1 MINFCYDTM
10 SDPELGYPN
19 LADLGL
25 GPDDFDNTWPRTIP
39 FRLLVYLKH
48 AGAVWTSSTVDQ
60 APMGSWYPVALGWH
74 DFDCDYFGLMKP
86 NTIVKLQQ
94 REIKVLFYYHEGDN
108 PDRIRE
114 RLDSLCVQHQLPQ
127 DCYLFVSA
135 NTAADSVARCYYFP
149 DHEYFLS
156 YVNRRQGYTPVTDLP
171 RQYDFTALNRIH
183 KWWRASIMSDLYAD
197 SILSNSL
204 WSYNTDCTIDD
215 QEEDNPI
222 SIKSIN
228 GWVEKLQLFLAN
240 GPYYCDGPDS
250 DAHNDH
256 RMINTDLYLNSY
268 CHISIE
274 TLFDVDQS
282 GGAFITEKT
291 YKCMKFGQ
299 PFVIAGAV
307 GSLAALRSAGYRTFD
322 SVIDNSYDTIVNN
335 TQRWFAVKQTLQQ
348 IKQQDLHQWYL
359 KCMPDLV
366 HNQQLFI
373 QHSRPSLAGLIKR
386 LSYIQ

>member
-1 MINFCYDTM
+1 M
-10 SDPELGYPN
+10 SNPDLGYPN
-19 LADLGL
+19 LASLNL
-25 GPDDFDNTWPRTIP
+25 TPKDFDNTWPRTIV
-39 FRLLVYLKH
+39 FRLLKYLNH
-48 AGAVWTSSTVDQ
+48 AGATFTNSTVDQ
-60 APMGSWYPVALGWH
+60 APTGSWYPVALGWH
-74 DFDCDYFGLMKP
+74 DFECDYFGLMKP
-86 NTIVKLQQ
+86 CTIAKLQQ
-94 REIKVLFYYHEGDN
+94 RKIKVLFYYHEGDN

-114 RLDSLCVQHQLPQ
+114 RLDSLCAKHQLPE

-183 KWWRASIMSDLYAD
+183 KWWRASIMSDLHAD
-197 SILSNSL
+197 GILSNSL
-204 WSYNTDCTIDD
+204 WSYNTNCTRDD
-215 QEEDNPI
+215 REEHNPI
-222 SIKSIN
+222 SIRSN
-228 GWVEKLQLFLAN
+228 PAWVKKLKLFLAN
-240 GPYYCDGPDS
+240 GPYHCDGPDS

-268 CHISIE
+268 CHIVME
-274 TLFDVDQS
+274 TLFDVDRS

-307 GSLAALRSAGYRTFD
+307 GSLAALRTAGYRTFD
-322 SVIDNSYDTIVNN
+322 SVIDNSYDTIVDN
-335 TQRWFAVKQTLQQ
+335 TQRCLAIKETLQQ

-359 KCMPDLV
+359 KCMPDMI

-373 QHSRPSLAGLIKR
+373 QRSRPSLDRLIIR
-386 LSYIQ
+386 LNYKP

>member
-1 MINFCYDTM
+1 
-10 SDPELGYPN
+10 
-19 LADLGL
+19 
-25 GPDDFDNTWPRTIP
+25 
-39 FRLLVYLKH
+39 
-48 AGAVWTSSTVDQ
+48 
-60 APMGSWYPVALGWH
+60 
-74 DFDCDYFGLMKP
+74 
-86 NTIVKLQQ
+86 LQQ
-94 REIKVLFYYHEGDN
+94 QEIKVLFYYHEGDN

-127 DCYLFVSA
+127 GCYLFVSA
-135 NTAADSVARCYYFP
+135 NTAADSVAGCYYFP

-156 YVNRRQGYTPVTDLP
+156 YVNRRQGYTPVTDIP
-171 RQYDFTALNRIH
+171 RRYDFTALNRIH
-183 KWWRASIMSDLYAD
+183 KWWRGSIMSDLHAD
-197 SILSNSL
+197 GILSNSL

-222 SIKSIN
+222 SIRSN
-228 GWVEKLQLFLAN
+228 PAWVEKLRSFLAN

-291 YKCMKFGQ
+291 YKCIKFGQ
-299 PFVIAGAV
+299 PFVVAGAV

-322 SVIDNSYDTIVNN
+322 SVIDNSYDTIVDN

-359 KCMPDLV
+359 KCMPDLL
-366 HNQQLFI
+366 HNQQLFM
-373 QHSRPSLAGLIKR
+373 QRSRPSLARLIER
-386 LSYIQ
+386 LSYTP